1 LPTEDPQVASR
12 GNYPPPDADEPAA
25 DPDAVARAIALRKLA
40 VSARSRSELQSAL
53 SSRKVPADAA
63 RRVLDRLQ
71 EVGLIDDQ
79 QFAKNWVE
87 SRQVRRHLSRSV
99 LRREL
104 QSKGLAREQIDL
116 ALEAVGREEELRA
129 ARTLAAK
136 KLSSMAAQPR
146 EVQRRRV
153 AGALGRRGFNSDI
166 VSRVL
171 ADLLDGY
178 G

>member
-1 LPTEDPQVASR
+1 MAS
-12 GNYPPPDADEPAA
+12 
-25 DPDAVARAIALRKLA
+25 AIALRKLA

-53 SSRKVPADAA
+53 SSRKVPPGAA

-71 EVGLIDDQ
+71 EAGLIDDQ
-79 QFAKNWVE
+79 QFAKDWVE
-87 SRQVRRHLSRSV
+87 SRQTRRHLSRSV

-104 QSKGLAREQIDL
+104 QTKGLAGEEIDL
-116 ALEAVGREEELRA
+116 ALESVSQEDELRA

-136 KLSSMAAQPR
+136 KLSTMAAQPR

>member
-1 LPTEDPQVASR
+1 LPTEDPRVASR
-12 GNYPPPDADEPAA
+12 GDYPPPDADDPAA
-25 DPDAVARAIALRKLA
+25 DPDAVASAIALRKLA

-53 SSRKVPADAA
+53 SSKKVPPDAA

-71 EVGLIDDQ
+71 GVGLIDDQ
-79 QFAKNWVE
+79 QLAKDWVE
-87 SRQVRRHLSRSV
+87 SRQARRHLSRSA

-104 QSKGLAREQIDL
+104 QIKGLAREEIDL
-116 ALEAVGREEELRA
+116 ALESVGREEELRA

-136 KLSSMAAQPR
+136 KLSTMAAQPR

-171 ADLLDGY
+171 ADLLDG
-178 G
+178 

>member
-1 LPTEDPQVASR
+1 
-12 GNYPPPDADEPAA
+12 
-25 DPDAVARAIALRKLA
+25 VARTIALRKLA

-53 SSRKVPADAA
+53 SSRKVPPDAA

-71 EVGLIDDQ
+71 EAGLIDDQ
-79 QFAKNWVE
+79 QFAKDWVE
-87 SRQVRRHLSRSV
+87 SRQARRHLSRSA

-104 QSKGLAREQIDL
+104 QTRGLASEEIDL
-116 ALEAVGREEELRA
+116 ALESVGREDELRA
-129 ARTLAAK
+129 AHTLAAK
-136 KLSSMAAQPR
+136 KLRTMAAQPR

-171 ADLLDGY
+171 ADFLG